1 MTRTGSLRHSIA
13 PLPGRLSIGHDH
25 ARRRDTPRNRFVDQ
39 SPLRDASFGY
49 RNRPTE
55 FATRST
61 ALYSGAQRTPA
72 TNPQRPNPH
81 SV

>member
-1 MTRTGSLRHSIA
+1 MTRTGLPRHSIA
-13 PLPGRLSIGHDH
+13 PLPRRLSIGHDH
-25 ARRRDTPRNRFVDQ
+25 ARRRNAPGNRFVDQ

-55 FATRST
+55 FATPST
-61 ALYSGAQRTPA
+61 AAHSSAQRTRA
-72 TNPQRPNPH
+72 TNPQRLNPH